1 MTAPPPLP
9 LIVAID
15 GPSGTGKSSVSRAVA
30 AALGLPYLDTGAMYR
45 ALTWWC
51 LEQGIDLADTVAVA
65 AAAAQLPLQ
74 MGMDPTAVSV
84 QVAGREVEALL
95 RESRISH
102 VVSQVAT
109 NLAVRAELIRRQQ
122 QLIATAADS
131 AGGVVAEGR
140 DITTVVAPDAP
151 VRLLLVADE
160 RARLARRAA
169 QLHGQSDSSH
179 LDHVRDEV
187 LRRDRDD
194 SRVAEFQTPAS
205 GVTLVDSSHLDF
217 EQTVARVLT
226 IIKELRP

>member
-151 VRLLLVADE
+151 VRLLLVADDQ
-160 RARLARRAA
+160 ARLARRAA
-169 QLHGQSDSSH
+169 QLHGRAEAEH
-179 LDHVRDEV
+179 LDQVREEV

-194 SRVAEFQTPAS
+194 SQVAEFHTPAP
-205 GVTLVDSSHLDF
+205 GVILVDSSHLDF